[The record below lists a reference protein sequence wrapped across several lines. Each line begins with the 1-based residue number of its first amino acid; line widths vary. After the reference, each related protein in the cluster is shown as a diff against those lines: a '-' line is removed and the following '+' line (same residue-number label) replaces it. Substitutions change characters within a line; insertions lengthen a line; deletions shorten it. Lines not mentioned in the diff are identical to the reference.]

1 VECDERDSVLY
12 AAAFN
17 PVIGLELASILLGAA
32 VDIVRAGCKAREAV
46 AVPNTRIDGRVMG
59 MKPGGFLCAADV
71 EKNEGGR
78 LERYEE
84 EDEVDDV
91 DDVADVGTG

>member
-1 VECDERDSVLY
+1 M
-12 AAAFN
+12 AAFS
-17 PVIGLELASILLGAA
+17 PVIGLELASILLEGTA
-32 VDIVRAGCKAREAV
+32 DIVRAGCKAREAV
-46 AVPNTRIDGRVMG
+46 AVPNTRADGRVMG

-71 EKNEGGR
+71 EKDEGGR
-78 LERYEE
+78 LEGREE